1 MASAIDGKGRGRSV
15 SSVRVRMARGT
26 LVKMKPQT
34 HVQHSPR
41 GDLAI
46 TFSGGGARA
55 AYQVGVLRG
64 LARHVT
70 GLRPVILT
78 GESAGAINVAYL
90 AAYPGALPE
99 AIDELARLWSQLTV
113 DQVFHVGPL
122 SLGRNVLR
130 WGARLMSGGAPGA
143 PKVRGLL
150 DTAPLRAL
158 LQQGLASNDG
168 EIVGIAKNLER
179 GSLKAIAL
187 TTINFST
194 GQTVTWVQGSEILD
208 WERPLRRSVRTTL
221 TVDHVLASAALPFMF
236 PAVRLGNSWYGD
248 GGVRLHAPLSPAIHL
263 GARRILAVSTRYQPT
278 HEEADRPA
286 VYGYPAPAQVAGIL
300 LDAIFL
306 DLIDQDA
313 LVLERLN
320 RLLGLLPRQEWGDL
334 RPVDLLV
341 LRPSQDLDK
350 LAAEFE
356 SRLPRGIRFL
366 TRGLGGHET
375 SRPALLSLLMF
386 LPEYLQPL
394 IRIGEA
400 DVEARRDEIR
410 AFLTD

>member
-1 MASAIDGKGRGRSV
+1 MRPG
-15 SSVRVRMARGT
+15 
-26 LVKMKPQT
+26 
-34 HVQHSPR
+34 VQDSPR

-46 TFSGGGARA
+46 TLSGGGARA

-64 LARHVT
+64 LARHLPRT
-70 GLRPVILT
+70 RPVILT

-90 AAYPGALPE
+90 ATYPGALPE
-99 AIDELARLWSQLTV
+99 AVENLASLWSQLTA
-113 DQVFHVGPL
+113 DQLFRVGPL
-122 SLGRNVLR
+122 SLACNVLR
-130 WGARLMSGGAPGA
+130 WGTRLISGGAAIA

-158 LQQGLASNDG
+158 LERSLAPVNG
-168 EIVGIAKNLER
+168 EIVGITEKLER
-179 GSLKAIAL
+179 GLLKAIAL
-187 TTINFST
+187 TTINYST
-194 GQTVTWVQGSEILD
+194 GQTVTWVQGGQILD
-208 WERPLRRSVRTTL
+208 WERPLRRSVRARL
-221 TVDHVLASAALPFMF
+221 TVVHVLASAALPFMF
-236 PAVRLGNSWYGD
+236 PAVRLGDDWYGD

-306 DLIDQDA
+306 DLIDYDA

-320 RLLGLLPRQEWGDL
+320 RLLGKLPRQEWGDL

-341 LRPSQDLDK
+341 LRPSQDLAK
-350 LAAEFE
+350 LAADCE
-356 SRLPRGIRFL
+356 SRLPRGLRFL
-366 TRGLGGHET
+366 TRGLGTHET

-394 IRIGEA
+394 IRIGES
-400 DVEARRDEIR
+400 DVEARLDEIA
-410 AFLTD
+410 AFVTD